1 MQKILFYILFLAFPF
16 FSLQA
21 ATPSASKPAPQETPA
36 PAPDKKTAPPDV
48 APVIPDTIPSEPAP
62 EPEHSTASY
71 ENAFVKMLVTLVGL
85 IVLILLSVWMLR
97 RIAQGRFSKF
107 STQKG
112 IKILEKRPL
121 SGKSMLYLVEVSG
134 KKVLIAES
142 QLEVRRLAIIEELTS
157 EENYTQKGE

>member
-1 MQKILFYILFLAFPF
+1 MQKILYYILFLALPF

-21 ATPSASKPAPQETPA
+21 AAPSASKPAPQEAPA
-36 PAPDKKTAPPDV
+36 AAPDKTTALPNAAPALPGEPAPDV
-48 APVIPDTIPSEPAP
+48 
-62 EPEHSTASY
+62 EHSTASY
-71 ENAFVKMLVTLVGL
+71 EHAFVKMLVTLVGL

-97 RIAQGRFSKF
+97 RIAQGRFSKS

-142 QLEVRRLAIIEELTS
+142 QLEVRRLAIIEELSS
-157 EENYTQKGE
+157 EEN